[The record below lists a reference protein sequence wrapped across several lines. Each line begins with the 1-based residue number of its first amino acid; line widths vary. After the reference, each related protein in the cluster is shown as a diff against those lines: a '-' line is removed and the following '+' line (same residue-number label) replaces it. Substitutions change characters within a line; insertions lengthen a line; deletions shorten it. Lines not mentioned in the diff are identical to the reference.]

1 MRYNKMIAYNN
12 EWLYNRH
19 IQAQADEALA
29 SQYIDPATHKT
40 IFEKY
45 AVHFYTPNFF
55 VRIGLALLT
64 MVVVF
69 FVTGLLGL
77 MFREALGSFSY
88 FLIFIGVA
96 CYAGAEYIMRSNMH
110 YNSGVDN
117 MLTWLAAFATCSG
130 IAWALGY
137 SPHIEIAQAFAVTVI
152 CLLLALRF
160 ADTFLSI
167 AAAIALLC
175 MVFFCFQ
182 NSGAMSYTIMPFVL
196 IVISV
201 ALYFVAVKA
210 MAVQG
215 SLLYKQC
222 LTAISIVA
230 LIGVYAAGNYYVVNE
245 LSGRRY
251 SYGITFRPSLSF
263 GWFFW
268 LWTFAMPAVYI
279 WLGIRSKNIIIIRV
293 GLPLIAASLFTFR
306 YYHHVLSPELAML
319 LGGTILFIA
328 SYMLIKYLRIPHGG
342 FTFEP
347 ERTVSN
353 DPDLVKILTGEV
365 ISNSGH
371 AHHT

>member
-1 MRYNKMIAYNN
+1 MIAYNN

-29 SQYIDPATHKT
+29 SKYIDNATHNAVY
-40 IFEKY
+40 EKH
-45 AVHFYTPNFF
+45 ADHFYTPNFF

-69 FVTGLLGL
+69 FVAGLLGL
-77 MFREALGSFSY
+77 IFREALGSFAY
-88 FLIFIGVA
+88 FAIFIGVA
-96 CYAGAEYIMRSNMH
+96 CYAGAEYIVRSNLH
-110 YNSGVDN
+110 YNSGVDS
-117 MLTWLAAFATCSG
+117 MLVWLAAFATSSG
-130 IAWALGY
+130 VAWALGY

-182 NSGAMSYTIMPFVL
+182 NSGAMFYTIMPFVL
-196 IVISV
+196 IVVSV

-251 SYGITFRPSLSF
+251 SYGITLRPSLSF

-268 LWTFAMPAVYI
+268 LWTFAVPAVYI

-319 LGGTILFIA
+319 LGGIVLFIA

-353 DPDLVKILTGEV
+353 DPNLAKIVTGEV

>member
-1 MRYNKMIAYNN
+1 MIAYNN

-29 SQYIDPATHKT
+29 SQYIDKATHKT

-77 MFREALGSFSY
+77 MFREALGSFAY
-88 FLIFIGVA
+88 FLIFLGMG
-96 CYAGAEYIMRSNMH
+96 CNAGAEYIVRSNLH

-117 MLTWLAAFATCSG
+117 MLVWLATFATGSG
-130 IAWALGY
+130 VCWALGY
-137 SPHIEIAQAFAVTVI
+137 SPHIEIAQAFAVMVI
-152 CLLLALRF
+152 CLLLAVRF

-167 AAAIALLC
+167 AAAIASLC

-182 NSGAMSYTIMPFVL
+182 NSGAVSYTILPFVL
-196 IVISV
+196 IVVSV
-201 ALYFVAVKA
+201 ALYFVAIKA
-210 MAVQG
+210 MALHG
-215 SLLYKQC
+215 SFLYKQC
-222 LTAISIVA
+222 LIAVSIVA
-230 LIGVYAAGNYYVVNE
+230 LVAICVSGNYYVVNE

-251 SYGITFRPSLSF
+251 SYGITFRPSLSL

-268 LWTFAMPAVYI
+268 LWTFAVPVVYI
-279 WLGIRSKNIIIIRV
+279 WLGIRSKNIIMIRV
-293 GLPLIAASLFTFR
+293 ALPLIAVALFTFR
-306 YYHHVLSPELAML
+306 YYHHILSPEMAML
-319 LGGTILFIA
+319 LGGAILFIA
-328 SYMLIKYLRIPHGG
+328 SYMLIKYLRTPHVG

-347 ERTVSN
+347 ERTVKN
-353 DPDLVKILTGEV
+353 DPDLAKILTGE
-365 ISNSGH
+365 IIGNT
-371 AHHT
+371 AQADHT

>member
-1 MRYNKMIAYNN
+1 MIAYNN
-12 EWLYNRH
+12 ERLYNRH

-29 SQYIDPATHKT
+29 SQYINTASHNAVY
-40 IFEKY
+40 EKH
-45 AVHFYTPNFF
+45 ADHFYTPNFF

-69 FVTGLLGL
+69 FVAGLLGL
-77 MFREALGSFSY
+77 MFREALGSFAY
-88 FLIFIGVA
+88 FAIFIGVA
-96 CYAGAEYIMRSNMH
+96 CYAGAEYIVRSNLH

-117 MLTWLAAFATCSG
+117 MLIWLAAFATCSG

-175 MVFFCFQ
+175 MVYFCFQ
-182 NSGAMSYTIMPFVL
+182 NSGAMSYPIMPVVL
-196 IVISV
+196 MAVSA
-201 ALYFVAVKA
+201 ALYFVAVKT
-210 MAVQG
+210 MTMPG
-215 SLLYKQC
+215 SFFYKQC

-230 LIGVYAAGNYYVVNE
+230 LVAIYASGNYFVASE
-245 LSGRRY
+245 LSGQKSY
-251 SYGITFRPSLSF
+251 YGIIPQRPSLPL

-268 LWTFAMPAVYI
+268 LWTFAVPAVYI
-279 WLGIRSKNIIIIRV
+279 WLGIRSKNIILIRV

-306 YYHHVLSPELAML
+306 YYHHVLSPEMAML

-353 DPDLVKILTGEV
+353 DPDLAKILTGEV